1 MVTERKLQSAQIIG
15 IEGQSI
21 NICMMVIKMITFNKR
36 NLEKEEWS
44 EKTDEEVPTYYTVK

>member
-36 NLEKEEWS
+36 NLEKEE
-44 EKTDEEVPTYYTVK
+44 